1 MAVPS
6 RPGGSDGPGR
16 PGPWLLASLLGSVL
30 VLAWP
35 WITDGQRFLG
45 PLAGFVWLLLAAGW
59 SIGAAITLRASP
71 GWRHTL
77 IGLAAMGGALVMG
90 GLIVLQRD
98 GMGMD
103 GGSPRHDAPCRETPL
118 AAGAR
123 EWSAEGNEERGV
135 TGVLRASRSRLG
147 LVVLPSWP
155 SGPRGLAVD
164 TLARWWA
171 PRAQVLVLAPAGSPG
186 VPGIQGPDG
195 LDARSVGA
203 AAAWLRGH
211 GATHVVGLAEGDA
224 ALAMA
229 RAALLPGAL
238 DAVVLAG
245 PAGRW
250 GEARPD
256 DVWWRGHAT
265 LPGRLAWAVVT
276 GWRLAA
282 PGQGDGETLA
292 SLVPR
297 IAPLPLLLLGGSGDR
312 DPALLEAY
320 GLAGEPR
327 SLRWLPGKGRP
338 VPWDGYEAYHQTVM
352 DWLALS
358 FPAAT
363 PSRPVGAILPDAG
376 GSAVTQAALP
386 ARVPPGV
393 RPPVL
398 PKAAEERDGAPERL
412 PRAAMDLSRLFDDPQ
427 PILPPMATHPPG
439 APPLRHALPPASAVQ
454 AAPLPDRPYAARARQ
469 AIPPPPRVPFRWPTL
484 EPIALPR
491 ARAPVPPKPEA
502 TAIIEWDE
510 RRQEGTATG
519 SFSR

>member
-1 MAVPS
+1 
-6 RPGGSDGPGR
+6 
-16 PGPWLLASLLGSVL
+16 LLGSVL
-30 VLAWP
+30 VLVWP
-35 WITDGQRFLG
+35 WLTEGQRFMG
-45 PLAGFVWLLLAAGW
+45 PLAGLAWLALAAGW

-77 IGLAAMGGALVMG
+77 LGLAAIGGAVVMA
-90 GLIVLQRD
+90 GLLALARD
-98 GMGMD
+98 GMGTD
-103 GGSPRHDAPCRETPL
+103 GGSPRHDAPCHETPL

-123 EWSAEGNEERGV
+123 EWTAKGEEGRSFR
-135 TGVLRASRSRLG
+135 GVLRASRSRLG

-195 LDARSVGA
+195 LDARGVGA
-203 AAAWLRGH
+203 AAAWLRRH
-211 GATHVVGLAEGDA
+211 SATHVVGLAEGDA

-250 GEARPD
+250 GESRPGD
-256 DVWWRGHAT
+256 AWWRGHAS

-282 PGQGDGETLA
+282 PGPGDGETLA

-312 DPALLEAY
+312 DPALLDAHA
-320 GLAGEPR
+320 LAGEPR

-338 VPWDGYEAYHQTVM
+338 VPWDGYEAYHETVM
-352 DWLALS
+352 DWLALT

-363 PSRPVGAILPDAG
+363 ASRPVGAFPSDAG
-376 GSAVTQAALP
+376 SPVVKQYAVS

-398 PKAAEERDGAPERL
+398 PKAAEGREGTPEAL
-412 PRAAMDLSRLFDDPQ
+412 PRAAMDLSRLFEDPQ

-439 APPLRHALPPASAVQ
+439 TLPPASAVQ
-454 AAPLPDRPYAARARQ
+454 AAPLPLRPHTARARQ
-469 AIPPPPRVPFRWPTL
+469 AIPAPPRVPFRWPTP
-484 EPIALPR
+484 EPVALPR
-491 ARAPVPPKPEA
+491 PPASVPPKAEA

-510 RRQEGTATG
+510 RRQEGTATD